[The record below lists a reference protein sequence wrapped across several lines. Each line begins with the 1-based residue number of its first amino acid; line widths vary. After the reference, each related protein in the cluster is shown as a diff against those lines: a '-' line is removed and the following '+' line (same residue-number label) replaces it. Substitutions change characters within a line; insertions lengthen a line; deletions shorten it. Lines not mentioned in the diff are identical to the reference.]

1 MGMFDDLNST
11 QESTGSGMFADLQP
25 KGGGASGGW
34 DAPRKWSDVP
44 MEALRNTPQSA
55 GHFVGG
61 LANAV
66 MHPIDT
72 LTGLGDAMVGGTR
85 KIAPSLIG
93 VIDKFAD
100 PSVINRQNNTANA
113 LGGAMKDRYGSMD
126 GVKNTLATDP
136 VGALA
141 DLSTVLTGG
150 AAAATKAPMVSS
162 ALQKAATLTNP
173 LSVVAPAARGL
184 GRVVETPASAVLGV
198 STGVGQD
205 TIRNAAKAGFNK
217 DASFMNN
224 ISGKTGMSD
233 VLDTVQLNLQNMG
246 AKKAADYRS
255 GKIDIKNTAAVM
267 VTAELPG
274 FAKPGQK
281 IDVTVSAIGKASN
294 LRGGTL
300 LLTSLRGVDG
310 EIYAISQG
318 SLAATGIDAT
328 AAAGSKVVIGVPTS
342 ARIPQGATVER
353 IVDNPF
359 DKADRV
365 ILNVRD
371 SDFTTTTAIVNV
383 INTRFGADV
392 ARAMDGV
399 TVSLQA
405 PQDLTQRV
413 AFMSMVENMDVMPGE
428 PSARVVVNART
439 GTVVI
444 SRNVRV
450 TAAAVSHGT
459 ISVSVAVTNEISQ
472 PGPFSNGTTAAVQNA
487 EVAVSEPNK
496 PMFMFNPGVDLRQI
510 VDAVNQVGATPSAL
524 IAILEALKSAG
535 SLRADLLVI

>member
-1 MGMFDDLNST
+1 MKSWLLLFLTLTLSSGNVLADRIKDLTSVAAMRTN
-11 QESTGSGMFADLQP
+11 QLIGYGLVVGLNGSGDGADVSFT
-25 KGGGASGGW
+25 A
-34 DAPRKWSDVP
+34 
-44 MEALRNTPQSA
+44 QS
-55 GHFVGG
+55 
-61 LANAV
+61 
-66 MHPIDT
+66 MKT
-72 LTGLGDAMVGGTR
+72 LL
-85 KIAPSLIG
+85 
-93 VIDKFAD
+93 
-100 PSVINRQNNTANA
+100 NR
-113 LGGAMKDRYGSMD
+113 
-126 GVKNTLATDP
+126 
-136 VGALA
+136 
-141 DLSTVLTGG
+141 
-150 AAAATKAPMVSS
+150 
-162 ALQKAATLTNP
+162 
-173 LSVVAPAARGL
+173 
-184 GRVVETPASAVLGV
+184 LGV
-198 STGVGQD
+198 SLEGPLSDFET
-205 TIRNAAKAGFNK
+205 
-217 DASFMNN
+217 AS
-224 ISGKTGMSD
+224 S
-233 VLDTVQLNLQNMG
+233 
-246 AKKAADYRS
+246 S

-472 PGPFSNGTTAAVQNA
+472 PGAFSGGTTAAVQNA
-487 EVAVSEPNK
+487 DVAVSEPNK